1 MSRAQGSPLLNC
13 TWREIPL
20 NSSWQRLR
28 TGRHIKQSLSRSPIN
43 TSHSLASLQT
53 SPPPRPSLCAPS
65 CNAAEP
71 GRAFNVMFSRGARF
85 LILSAHHWL
94 CVIFHPARPEHFYS
108 FPASHRGRLRG
119 RGFLHIHLWRP
130 VRHQMSEAAPE
141 GGQEA
146 TCKARGKKKK
156 RKRKKERKKS
166 HVKHICNINTCFD
179 LISLITV
186 YSSTFKSFRKR
197 SEE

>member
-20 NSSWQRLR
+20 NSSWQRQR

-53 SPPPRPSLCAPS
+53 SPPPRPGLCAPS
-65 CNAAEP
+65 NNAAEP
-71 GRAFNVMFSRGARF
+71 GRAFNMFARRTFSHLKRTSLTACYLSSCSAENTSACSPPHTVDVSGAVVFFTYTSDVPSGTRWAKLLLKEARRRPAKRRG
-85 LILSAHHWL
+85 
-94 CVIFHPARPEHFYS
+94 E
-108 FPASHRGRLRG
+108 
-119 RGFLHIHLWRP
+119 
-130 VRHQMSEAAPE
+130 
-141 GGQEA
+141 
-146 TCKARGKKKK
+146 
-156 RKRKKERKKS
+156 KKEKEKRRGKKS
-166 HVKHICNINTCFD
+166 HVKHICNINSCFD